1 MCSLAGGKWWQA
13 SGKIARICSMTV
25 NQRAFGGS
33 ECFVLCWKHMKTA
46 LFTYV
51 LKNIQVFSGIHFV
64 HLYPPFS
71 TIYDMGMSPG
81 RGIFFSVISS
91 SF

>member
-33 ECFVLCWKHMKTA
+33 ECFVLCWKHMKTSTVYIC
-46 LFTYV
+46 FKEY
-51 LKNIQVFSGIHFV
+51 SGIFRHPFRPS
-64 HLYPPFS
+64 LPP
-71 TIYDMGMSPG
+71 
-81 RGIFFSVISS
+81 IFHHI
-91 SF
+91 

>member
-1 MCSLAGGKWWQA
+1 
-13 SGKIARICSMTV
+13 
-25 NQRAFGGS
+25 
-33 ECFVLCWKHMKTA
+33 MKTA

-81 RGIFFSVISS
+81 RGIFFRLFLLHFETYPYIHTVHMQSYAFLSTMHHAACEPL
-91 SF
+91 